1 MGVSG
6 GADTYPARRTGHGGQ
21 QGRGTGRRRGRRGRH
36 ADTGMSA
43 GSQPHGSRGDRLRE
57 TRVGAPDSVC
67 PERAKDGLGAGTRFL
82 PPRSSAC
89 PLWPSAPRL
98 GQASSHRAA
107 TRSDAESRGVR
118 ARGCGGPTLQLTV
131 LAGLAV
137 EAGAAA
143 AGPRRG
149 LTGPVVV
156 YKFTEQVSGVIFFN
170 NFYLFN
176 FGCTGASLLCQLF
189 SHCSKWGILSSCGS
203 WASDCGSSSCGF
215 FRRGAPRRGS
225 AEPRPRGCSGLGE
238 PRPALPSF

>member
-1 MGVSG
+1 
-6 GADTYPARRTGHGGQ
+6 
-21 QGRGTGRRRGRRGRH
+21 
-36 ADTGMSA
+36 MSA

-98 GQASSHRAA
+98 GQASSHRA
-107 TRSDAESRGVR
+107 TKRSDAESRGVR

-156 YKFTEQVSGVIFFN
+156 AGALEAAGGTVAPG
-170 NFYLFN
+170 
-176 FGCTGASLLCQLF
+176 GAGWGGTG
-189 SHCSKWGILSSCGS
+189 
-203 WASDCGSSSCGF
+203 
-215 FRRGAPRRGS
+215 GS
-225 AEPRPRGCSGLGE
+225 ASCRGTAGALASPRWPREPL
-238 PRPALPSF
+238 PALRHPAASPQSPLS